1 MDTQLNNNFIEELL
15 NQPLEP
21 FQKILVNNSLLI
33 AKDTDVLNSHSYLFN
48 KDLDQ
53 KLPITDQKSSGRCW
67 IFAAMNLVRS
77 VAYRKWLEEENLD
90 VADFEL
96 SQTYIYFWDKLERYH
111 RCLRF
116 YLDILNL
123 SDNFK
128 REQYLLKLNNDP
140 LGDGGQWNMVSD
152 IIKKYGVVPKKVMPD
167 TFHSKNSSNMNK
179 HLTLKLKD
187 DFYKLSKVPFSES
200 EVLINEMIMDVY
212 KFLVGFLGKPP
223 TTFNWTFK
231 TKKEV
236 VTWVDLSPLSFLNKT
251 GFNPDDWVSIIND
264 PRQENPYYNKYMIRY
279 LGNTSDLHVNWI
291 NLPIER
297 LKELTKLSINNNQPV
312 WFGCEVSAEYDKD
325 TGIHDIK
332 LYDYESF
339 MNYKISMSKEE
350 KLRYFASIPSHAMVI
365 LGYHEHN
372 GLIERWKIENSWGSS
387 SGTSG
392 FQLMSDKWFSEYVFQ
407 IVINKNLL
415 KEEELNILQSSN
427 YKIIEPWD
435 PLGTLA

>member
-1 MDTQLNNNFIEELL
+1 MDTQLTNEFVKNLSI
-15 NQPLEP
+15 QPQKP
-21 FQKILVNNSLLI
+21 FQKILVNNSLLT
-33 AKDTDVLNSHSYLFN
+33 AKDTDILNSHNFLFN
-48 KDLDQ
+48 KDLEQ
-53 KLPITDQKSSGRCW
+53 KLPVTDQKSSGRCW
-67 IFAAMNLVRS
+67 IFAAMNLIRS
-77 VAYRKWLEEENLD
+77 IAYRKWSEEENLEI
-90 VADFEL
+90 ADFEL

-116 YLDILNL
+116 YLDILNI
-123 SDNFK
+123 SDDFK

-152 IIKKYGVVPKKVMPD
+152 LVKKYGVVPKKVMPD

-179 HLTLKLKD
+179 HLTMKLKD
-187 DFYKLSKVPFSES
+187 DFYKLSKTSIE
-200 EVLINEMIMDVY
+200 ERENIINEMIMEIY
-212 KFLVGFLGKPP
+212 TYLVGFLGKPP

-231 TKKEV
+231 SKKDI
-236 VTWVDLSPLSFLNKT
+236 VTWIDLSPQSFLNKT
-251 GFNPDDWVSIIND
+251 GFNPDDWVSIVND

-279 LGNTSDLHVNWI
+279 LGNTDNLHVSWL

-297 LKELTKLSINNNQPV
+297 LKELTKLSLNNNQPV

-325 TGIHDIK
+325 TGIHDIG
-332 LYDYESF
+332 LFDYKNF
-339 MNYKISMSKEE
+339 MDYTISMTKEE

-365 LGYHEHN
+365 LGYHENN
-372 GLIERWKIENSWGSS
+372 GQIERWKIENSWGSS

-415 KEEELNILQSSN
+415 NNNEKTIIESN
-427 YKIIEPWD
+427 NYSIIEPWD